1 MNIKG
6 LLLYALNESD
16 YKELS
21 KSLENLAESDVYQ
34 EVRETA
40 DTYNELGQTAD
51 SPIYFNYKIKR
62 DFPFLAYYNDLKQIL
77 PPNFAAE
84 VIKRIA
90 TRLKDGIKMLPVEY
104 LRYITTKLFFKEI
117 MAKIQNNNP
126 NNKASQA
133 FRSEITAYLAHLE
146 QRASIREKNL
156 KILSDIEDRRG
167 LFMERL
173 ETIIKNS
180 EETTNNEVIP
190 IHELITRI

>member
-1 MNIKG
+1 MGKNNNHLSSFKIRKQYVTFHIPLIPKPKGGKLYFRTLSEESYSNLYSRRYLDRVQTESGQNLRMNIKG

-16 YKELS
+16 YKELG
-21 KSLENLAESDVYQ
+21 KLLENLAESDVYQ
-34 EVRETA
+34 EVKETA

-104 LRYITTKLFFKEI
+104 LRYITTKLFFKD
-117 MAKIQNNNP
+117 
-126 NNKASQA
+126 
-133 FRSEITAYLAHLE
+133 ITGD
-146 QRASIREKNL
+146 SK
-156 KILSDIEDRRG
+156 
-167 LFMERL
+167 
-173 ETIIKNS
+173 
-180 EETTNNEVIP
+180 
-190 IHELITRI
+190 